1 MVRSWF
7 SRSHSGLQELGA
19 LAVLY
24 AFYEVVRGVPS
35 ENVETAM
42 RHTSEIVALEQSVG
56 IYVEHAVQ
64 GAFDA
69 LPVLPTVLGLAY
81 LSLHFV
87 GTAAALVWLHR
98 RHPEHFPIVRTTLV
112 TATALALVG
121 YVLYPAAPP
130 RLAGLGF
137 SDTVTTH
144 AGINLSS
151 DLLGTLYNPFAAVPS
166 LHFGYALIVGVAL
179 ATLASH
185 RIVRVAGALYPLAML
200 LVIVGTGNHF
210 VFDAAL
216 GAVVVVAGWL
226 VARFLVE
233 APAPARR
240 RERRVDERP
249 EPCCS

>member
-24 AFYEVVRGVPS
+24 TLYEVVRGVPS
-35 ENVETAM
+35 ENVQAAM
-42 RHTSEIVALEQSVG
+42 RHTAEIVDLEQSVG
-56 IYVEHAVQ
+56 IYVERGVQ
-64 GAFDA
+64 EAFET
-69 LPVLPTVLGLAY
+69 LPVLPTVLGIAY
-81 LSLHFV
+81 VALHFA
-87 GTAAALVWLHR
+87 GTTAALVWLHR

-112 TATALALVG
+112 AATALALVG

-179 ATLASH
+179 ATLASS
-185 RIVRVAGALYPLAML
+185 RVVRVLGALYPLAML
-200 LVIVGTGNHF
+200 
-210 VFDAAL
+210 
-216 GAVVVVAGWL
+216 
-226 VARFLVE
+226 
-233 APAPARR
+233 P
-240 RERRVDERP
+240 
-249 EPCCS
+249 